1 MSCEPNRVIEYSM
14 KDRRLWRHKAVAAA
28 AFGADSVG
36 YHACHGKESI
46 MKRRY
51 KVLSLVAILLV
62 AAGSSLALVLSH
74 TSACPAA
81 PPLAAGATPMK
92 AIVYRCYGSPE
103 VLKLEEIAKPSVED
117 DRMIVKVHA
126 ASVNPLDW
134 HYMRGE
140 PYLVRAM
147 AGLGKPDS
155 IQMGVD
161 FAGTVESVGKHVTRF
176 KPGDEVFGGRDG
188 AFGEYVSVAE
198 TGSLAMKPTN
208 MTFEQAAA
216 VPIAAITALQAL
228 RDKGNLQSGQSVLI
242 NGASGGVG
250 TFAVQIAKV
259 YGAKVTG
266 VCSTRNLALVR
277 SIGADEVI
285 DYTHE
290 DFTQASQRYDLII
303 DTVGT
308 HSLSDY
314 RRVLKPDGALVIV
327 GSLDKDRWLG
337 PILGLVDAKLYS
349 SFVSQKIVFILAEL
363 NPKDLDTLRDWM
375 QAGKL
380 TPVIDRRYALSEV
393 PEAIRYL
400 EQGHARGKVIVT
412 VD

>member
-1 MSCEPNRVIEYSM
+1 
-14 KDRRLWRHKAVAAA
+14 
-28 AFGADSVG
+28 
-36 YHACHGKESI
+36 

-51 KVLSLVAILLV
+51 KVMNVLLILLV
-62 AAGSSLALVLSH
+62 VAASSLALALSH
-74 TSACPAA
+74 NAACPAS
-81 PPLAAGATPMK
+81 PPPAGPPAMR

-103 VLKLEEIAKPSVED
+103 VLKLEEIAKPSMAD

-140 PYLVRAM
+140 PYFMRAG
-147 AGLGKPDS
+147 AGMGAPDS
-155 IQMGVD
+155 ISMGVD
-161 FAGTVESVGKHVTRF
+161 FAGTVESVGKNVTQF

-198 TGSLAMKPTN
+198 KGSLAMKPTN
-208 MTFEQAAA
+208 MSFEQAAA

-228 RDKGNLQSGQSVLI
+228 RDKGNIQAGQSVLI

-250 TFAVQIAKV
+250 TFAVQIAKL

-266 VCSTRNLALVR
+266 VCSTHNVGLVR

-285 DYTHE
+285 DYTRE
-290 DFTQASQRYDLII
+290 DFTKNEQRYDLII

-314 RRVLKPDGALVIV
+314 RRVLNPHGALIIV
-327 GSLDKDRWLG
+327 GSLDKGHWLG
-337 PILGLVDAKLYS
+337 PLSGIIDAKLYS
-349 SFVSQKIVFILAEL
+349 AFVSQKLVFLLAQL

-375 QAGKL
+375 QTGKI